1 MEILIF
7 KILGGLV
14 VLTFGADFLV
24 KGASRLAGLFGISPL
39 IIGLTIV
46 AAGTSA
52 PEFTVSVMSALK
64 GQSDIAVGNV
74 VGSNIFNVLFI
85 LGVSA
90 LITPLGVS
98 RQLIRLDVPI
108 MIATSFLVMWVSK
121 DGALSFFESVVFLV
135 LFLAYSIWLVW
146 EAKKEKKSK
155 SPPVSPTD
163 EFDMEY
169 SEKSKGLKKAWAFH
183 ILFIAGGL
191 VALVYGSQYFVEGCI
206 GIARAAGMS
215 ELVIG
220 LTIVAAGTSMPEVAT
235 SIMAAIKGERD
246 IAVGNVVGSNI
257 FNILVVLG
265 ASGIVANP
273 EIQVASSLQSFDIP
287 FMIATALVCL
297 PIFFSGFEVAR
308 WEGFLFLV
316 YYVAYTLFLILK
328 STQHDLLEPFSQAFY
343 YFLVPLTLLAIVLSF
358 KAGLKKK
365 AN

>member
-108 MIATSFLVMWVSK
+108 MIAVSFLVMWVSG
-121 DGALSFFESVVFLV
+121 DGALSFIESVVFLV
-135 LFLAYSIWLVW
+135 LFLAYSIWLIR

-155 SPPVSPTD
+155 SPTD
-163 EFDMEY
+163 EFEVEY

-183 ILFIAGGL
+183 VLFIAGGL

-215 ELVIG
+215 EVVIG

-257 FNILVVLG
+257 FNILAVLG
-265 ASGIVANP
+265 ASGIIANP

-287 FMIATALVCL
+287 FMVATALVCL

-343 YFLVPLTLLAIVLSF
+343 YFLVPLTFVAIVLSLR
-358 KAGLKKK
+358 AGFKKK
-365 AN
+365 VV